1 MYQGEREVIGDL
13 EEIVTSSQIVAQEGA
28 DAEPLVMRDK
38 SKKKNKR
45 RYGKMLCSEF
55 LVLDMDELNIG
66 GFGNNVNPKHM
77 LLLLW

>member
-1 MYQGEREVIGDL
+1 MFLSFLLVYQGEREVIGDL

-45 RYGKMLCSEF
+45 RYGKPLL
-55 LVLDMDELNIG
+55 LVLLSSTSNMQDNLMS
-66 GFGNNVNPKHM
+66 
-77 LLLLW
+77 